1 MRNQVS
7 RFKLPRLRLAP
18 GRILRR
24 GSRISL
30 RPIFIFAIIL
40 AATLN
45 LSFAPVSTYA
55 KTLSQMTPTEQ
66 AKSWLYYNAMLACV
80 ENGSITGSAW
90 NNTTS
95 PSGISSGKWFNSG
108 AVNPGI
114 GYPLGAMGVT
124 VNGFPSS
131 STADKVECGGDN
143 IAWINDAFK
152 LWGYADNQEAWCSV
166 TGNLNRSDGAICA
179 GSSSSSGWKANEAT
193 TAIRENFANTI
204 KQRVYAGAAPSR
216 SDAARYIHAQAA
228 FYGGCLQT
236 ASPTPYTG
244 SQRGDTVFTD
254 VKVVSVDAQ
263 DETKINNTPTMYA
276 GVKKKSDSIWYSITA
291 NKNNVTE
298 TCQGLVNQMNQYA
311 AAYAT
316 TLKER
321 INNGESPDSTNG
333 DAAGTGGEESTSCA
347 IPGVGWIVCPTVN
360 FLASIAD
367 SAFGFLSDNFLS
379 VNTDLLEVGGGTN
392 IAWSTMRTI
401 ANIAFVIA
409 FLVIIFSQL
418 TGQGIANYGIKKMLP
433 RLVIAALL
441 VNISFFICQIAVDLS
456 NILGVSLKSVFDG
469 IGDGL
474 NLYNP
479 ATEPNRWESIAGLV
493 LVGGAAA
500 AGAWALGASVLIP
513 ALIGAVIALI
523 MIFFIL
529 IVRQVAIILLVVIA
543 PLAFV
548 AFLFPNTQQLFTRWR
563 KMFTTLLLV
572 FPIIGLVFGASSL
585 ASTILQGVYGEDSNQ
600 IGQIIAAAVLVLPLF
615 LLPVL
620 LKTSLNALGT
630 VGAKINGIGDKIG
643 RGARSKTAGSG
654 VLKSLSNRR
663 QRTRAQVGAGIYSGR
678 NPVSKIRS
686 GLNSRLNKNERF
698 NQLTGD
704 YGTIRGA
711 NIDRLEGEETK
722 LAESAVELQERS
734 GVSAESQLQAA
745 VASGNIT
752 RAIAAQNILMRKGGP
767 GVNSV
772 RGVLSGEMSSEM
784 RGTLA
789 SNIMQN
795 HAQAAKQKSNDVL
808 QWAVAGGARSM
819 AEVSG
824 TSATWGSL
832 TASELANQT
841 DAAFESAL
849 NSGGVS
855 AVTIEALKSERM
867 RGDVNDKKRA
877 AIAAFEHGRSS
888 STVPASNSTVTG
900 ATGASSSA
908 TTPAGPQSTP
918 SPITNTESATQP
930 GMFRPESRE
939 LTREQIQNMGVD
951 NAQKFAESRGYD
963 NLHDGDVL
971 TISNVHRGTEVGERA
986 RQEVI
991 NRGLVDPP
999 TARDPNTMPK
1009 Q

>member
-7 RFKLPRLRLAP
+7 RFKLPRLRLAL
-18 GRILRR
+18 GRILKR

-80 ENGSITGSAW
+80 ENGSVTGSAW

-95 PSGISSGKWFNSG
+95 PSGINSGKWFNSG

-131 STADKVECGGDN
+131 SNADKVECGGDN
-143 IAWINDAFK
+143 ISWINDALK
-152 LWGYADNQEAWCSV
+152 LWGYADNQEAWCSL

-179 GSSSSSGWKANEAT
+179 GSSSSSGWKASEAT
-193 TAIRENFANTI
+193 TALRENFAKTI

-216 SDAARYIHAQAA
+216 SDAARYVHAQAA

-244 SQRGDTVFTD
+244 SQRGDTVFTN
-254 VKVVSVDAQ
+254 VQVVSVDSQ

-276 GVKKKSDSIWYSITA
+276 GVKKKNDSIWYSITA

-311 AAYAT
+311 TAYAT

-333 DAAGTGGEESTSCA
+333 DAAGTGEESTSCA

-469 IGDGL
+469 IGEGL

-500 AGAWALGASVLIP
+500 AGAWALGATVLIP

-529 IVRQVAIILLVVIA
+529 IVRQVAIILLVVVA

-572 FPIIGLVFGASSL
+572 FPIIGLIFGASSL
-585 ASTILQGVYGEDSNQ
+585 ASTILQGVYGENSNQ

-654 VLKSLSNRR
+654 VMKSLANRR
-663 QRTRAQVGAGIYSGR
+663 QRTRAQIGAGIYSGR
-678 NPVSKIRS
+678 NPISKVRS
-686 GLNSRLNKNERF
+686 RANSKLNQSSAFNK
-698 NQLTGD
+698 LTGD

-711 NIDRLEGEETK
+711 NIDKLEGEETK
-722 LAESAVELQERS
+722 LAESAVELLERGGTS
-734 GVSAESQLQAA
+734 VEKQFQDA
-745 VASGNIT
+745 VKDGDIT
-752 RAIAAQNILMRKGGP
+752 RAIASQNILMRKGGP

-772 RGVLSGEMSSEM
+772 RSVIMEAGVEGEM
-784 RGTLA
+784 RKTLA
-789 SNIMQN
+789 TNIMQN

-808 QWAVAGGARSM
+808 QWAVGVSRIGSKDEDGAVITD
-819 AEVSG
+819 AKAIGDVSG
-824 TSATWGSL
+824 TAKTWGSL
-832 TASELANQT
+832 TAHELANQT
-841 DAAFESAL
+841 DVAFEAAL
-849 NSGGVS
+849 KSGGVS
-855 AVTIEALKSERM
+855 SVTIEALKSERM
-867 RGDVNDKKRA
+867 RGDVNDSKRA
-877 AIAAFEHGRSS
+877 AIASFEAQQ
-888 STVPASNSTVTG
+888 AS
-900 ATGASSSA
+900 
-908 TTPAGPQSTP
+908 
-918 SPITNTESATQP
+918 QP
-930 GMFRPESRE
+930 GQSKSDVRE
-939 LTREQIQNMGVD
+939 FTRDQLEKMGTENIQKAV
-951 NAQKFAESRGYD
+951 ETRGYD

-971 TISNVHRGTEVGERA
+971 AISNTQRGTEVGDKA

-991 NRGLVDPP
+991 DRGLVQEIPR
-999 TARDPNTMPK
+999 RDPNTMP
-1009 Q
+1009 QPPTPPQQPPQNPPTQPPTAP